1 LKGKGTMIKKK
12 KLAIIGA
19 SGHGKVV
26 ADAALTGGWD
36 EIMFFDDAWPELTE
50 VGVWQVVGNTR
61 QLLEQGVC
69 FEGAVVAIGDNLIR
83 LEKQHK
89 IEQAGI
95 PLVTII
101 HPSAVVS
108 PYSEIGK
115 GSVVFAG
122 AVINAFAKIGY
133 GCIIN
138 TGSTIDHDC
147 VLADGVHVSP
157 GAHLGGNVHV
167 GKAAWV
173 GIGSSVRQCIQIG
186 ENVVVGAGAAVV
198 NDIEP
203 GFTVIGVPARAM
215 TKRTLVRLLLPERED
230 MSMLLM
236 KE

>member
-1 LKGKGTMIKKK
+1 MGR
-12 KLAIIGA
+12 LAILGA

-26 ADAALTGGWD
+26 ADAALMGDWD
-36 EIMFFDDAWPELTE
+36 EILFFDDAWPELTE
-50 VGVWQVVGNTR
+50 VGVWRVVGNTR
-61 QLLEQGVC
+61 QLLEQAGC
-69 FEGAVVAIGDNLIR
+69 FEGAVVAIGNNVIR
-83 LEKQHK
+83 LEKQHEL
-89 IEQAGI
+89 EQTGI
-95 PLVTII
+95 QLVTII

-122 AVINAFAKIGY
+122 AVINAFATIGI

-147 VLADGVHVSP
+147 ALADGVHVSP
-157 GAHLGGNVHV
+157 GAHVGGNVHV

-173 GIGSSVRQCIQIG
+173 GIGSSVRQCIKIG

-203 GFTVIGVPARAM
+203 GLTVIGVPARAM
-215 TKRTLVRLLLPERED
+215 MKRL
-230 MSMLLM
+230 
-236 KE
+236 

>member
-1 LKGKGTMIKKK
+1 MIKMKR
-12 KLAIIGA
+12 LAILGA

-26 ADAALTGGWD
+26 ADAALMGDWD
-36 EIMFFDDAWPELTE
+36 EILFFDDAWPELTE
-50 VGVWQVVGNTR
+50 VGVWMVVGNTQR
-61 QLLEQGVC
+61 LLEQALC
-69 FEGAVVAIGDNLIR
+69 FEGAIVAIGDNLIR
-83 LEKQHK
+83 LEKQHEL
-89 IEQAGI
+89 EQTGI
-95 PLVTII
+95 QLLTII

-122 AVINAFAKIGY
+122 AVINAFATIGI

-138 TGSTIDHDC
+138 TCSTIDHDC

-203 GFTVIGVPARAM
+203 GLTVIGVPARAM
-215 TKRTLVRLLLPERED
+215 TKR
-230 MSMLLM
+230 S
-236 KE
+236 